1 MKSFRFEP
9 VRWATTALA
18 ILGALIGANDQFD
31 ILPVGVTPYLNYA
44 AAVLAI
50 LLGVAVRNRVTPLA
64 APRDSAGVGLV
75 PAPMVTGKRP
85 GSGPADRPSGLG
97 MAGW

>member
-1 MKSFRFEP
+1 MKSFKFEP

-31 ILPVGVTPYLNYA
+31 VLPVGVTPYLNYA

-50 LLGVAVRNRVTPLA
+50 LLGVAVRNRTTALA
-64 APRDSAGVGLV
+64 APRDDAGVPLV
-75 PAPMVTGKRP
+75 PKTMA
-85 GSGPADRPSGLG
+85 GPASGGSRG
-97 MAGW
+97 MAGG